1 MIIYVFMAVAYQEET
16 DIEKIAV
23 PLFLRTSCF
32 ISTHCSVLCNN
43 LHVGY
48 KRF

>member
-23 PLFLRTSCF
+23 PLFLRSF
-32 ISTHCSVLCNN
+32 ISTPCSVLCNN

-48 KRF
+48 QKF